1 MTGEEVARTAEL
13 IRDINRTSAL
23 IVVEHDMN
31 FIKMIA
37 RRVTV
42 FHQGAILIEDT
53 MDRLLRNPQVRDIYL
68 GRQAE
73 MPDA

>member
-1 MTGEEVARTAEL
+1 MTGEEWRVPRAHPRHQ
-13 IRDINRTSAL
+13 RSCAL

-37 RRVTV
+37 SRVTV
-42 FHQGAILIEDT
+42 FHQGSILIEDT
-53 MDRLLRNPQVRDIYL
+53 MEHLLRNPQVRDIYL

-73 MPDA
+73 APNA